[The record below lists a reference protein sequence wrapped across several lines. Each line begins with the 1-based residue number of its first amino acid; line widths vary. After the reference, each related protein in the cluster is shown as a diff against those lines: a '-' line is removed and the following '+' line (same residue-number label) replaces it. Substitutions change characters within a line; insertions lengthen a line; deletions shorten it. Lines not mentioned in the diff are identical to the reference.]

1 MYPKNIYYM
10 KKRGLKYRMMINAK
24 NSDYERIVEFYKYV
38 IDHTENMSRYGRWIY
53 GKHPTDEMI
62 KKYVDDGYMYYET
75 DEGKITVAVAVT
87 PFQGED
93 YHPIE
98 WGIDAK
104 DDEVMVIHLLCVN
117 PDKQNCGLAK
127 RAISNIIEA
136 ARHDGKKAVRLD
148 ALSCNIPA
156 HKLYESL
163 GFQKCGTQNWFASN
177 TGWIDFY
184 LYEYIL

>member
-1 MYPKNIYYM
+1 
-10 KKRGLKYRMMINAK
+10 MMINAK

-136 ARHDGKKAVRLD
+136 ARHDGKKSVRLD